1 VALQEAA
8 MEDMLCCQGL
18 SQYELYSRGR
28 GRYASLRPA
37 ATQTMQ
43 LGSDALQQDCQTDEV
58 GRAASALALP
68 MR

>member
-1 VALQEAA
+1 